1 MNYTVQYHYRKTPV
15 VVKGYDAVAAGLSQ
29 QPQIDHV
36 GIARAYGLDGERVSR
51 PGDLAGALERAV
63 AAEKNGQAYVLDVLI
78 DRRGGAADVNW
89 HEKYVPKFSS

>member
-1 MNYTVQYHYRKTPV
+1 M
-15 VVKGYDAVAAGLSQ
+15 AAGLSQ

-51 PGDLAGALERAV
+51 PGDLAGVLKRAI
-63 AAEKNGQAYVLDVLI
+63 AAEKNGKAYVPDVLI
-78 DRRGGAADVNW
+78 DRRGSGADANW